1 MASLV
6 ERIAASDVRDLPD
19 WRVAEVLNAPDQT
32 LPVVHIDVSTDD
44 VREVLLA
51 TGAWSKIIM
60 TAEPGS
66 GAPVELRGLCILV
79 RDTMTYT
86 RTLRLSDPTRYTA
99 MHQAVSG
106 LLTAGVVNQATVN
119 ALLALADRRQSWAE
133 ANGVTVDARTI
144 GLARG
149 GVG

>member
-6 ERIAASDVRDLPD
+6 ERIAALDVRDLPD

-86 RTLRLSDPTRYTA
+86 RTLRLSDPTRY
-99 MHQAVSG
+99 AVTQQVIGG
-106 LLTAGVVNQATVN
+106 LLTAGIVDQATAD
-119 ALLALADRRQSWAE
+119 ALLALADRHQSWAE
-133 ANGVTVDARTI
+133 ANDMQVDARTV

-149 GVG
+149 GA